1 MRKSFLTRL
10 LSISAAASLI
20 VAATACSSQN
30 VSSDAGSAK
39 STASNVDNAGS
50 TSSNADAD
58 GAGSMSSDADSDRE
72 TISVSIGRQTLQN
85 VSLPDG
91 DTYEDNAYTRMA
103 EKELNIEII
112 DEFEAN
118 GDDYD
123 RQVSLALSAG
133 DIPDM
138 MKVGSLD
145 ELKELYENDLIAD
158 LTQVYD
164 EYASDYLKSLYDS
177 YGGRAIANVTLDGH
191 MMALPGTNGDA
202 GPSIVWIRSDWMDQL
217 GITIDEDQDK
227 CITIDDLEMVAK
239 EFMDKNPENAEN
251 VVGIAFAPWLTSGD
265 PDGTFSMN
273 SMAYALGA
281 FPKTWMEKDGN
292 VIYGSTTEEMKQ
304 ALMLVSGWFKD
315 GLLDPQVGTRT
326 WDDITALLANGQC
339 GIAFGTWHIPDWL
352 LNNVYALNNKA
363 LFEPYTLADANGKVN
378 CKHNDATSGY
388 IVVSKDF
395 AHPEI
400 AVQIANLF
408 YDDLKTSKELLEK
421 YPEVAAYV
429 KDGVDGSSRPFN
441 IEVNSYTSL
450 LDDYGELER
459 CLNGEISIDDVVS
472 AEERSNATNIL
483 AYLEGNEDATGWS
496 KYHSRSKGVEL
507 LQTLTENNQFNW
519 LTPIFPQTTPTMET
533 NLANLDK
540 LEEESFIK
548 MVTGEIDIESGF
560 DQFVTSWND
569 QGGAQI
575 IKEISE
581 QLQ

>member
-1 MRKSFLTRL
+1 MRKVFLTKLTGIAVATSL
-10 LSISAAASLI
+10 LL
-20 VAATACSSQN
+20 AATACSSQ
-30 VSSDAGSAK
+30 SAPSDGGNTGSA
-39 STASNVDNAGS
+39 SLDGSGEDASGER
-50 TSSNADAD
+50 
-58 GAGSMSSDADSDRE
+58 G
-72 TISVSIGRQTLQN
+72 TIKVSIGRQTLQN
-85 VSLPDG
+85 VTFPNG

-103 EKELNIEII
+103 ENELDIDIT

-158 LTQVYD
+158 LTEVYD

-177 YGGRAIANVTLDGH
+177 YEGRAIANVTLDGK
-191 MMALPGTNGDA
+191 MMAIPGTNGDS
-202 GPSIVWIRSDWMDQL
+202 GPSIVWIRSDWMEQL
-217 GITIDEDQDK
+217 GLTLDEDQDK
-227 CITIDDLEMVAK
+227 CITIEDLEMVAK

-251 VVGIAFAPWLTSGD
+251 VVGIAFAPWLTSSD

-273 SMAYALGA
+273 SIAYALGA
-281 FPKTWMEKDGN
+281 FPKTWMEQEGK
-292 VIYGSTTEEMKQ
+292 VVYGSTTEETKQ
-304 ALMLVSGWFKD
+304 ALAVVSGWFQE

-339 GIAFGTWHIPDWL
+339 GITFGTWHIPDWL
-352 LNNVYALNNKA
+352 LNNVYALNNDA
-363 LFEPYTLADANGKVN
+363 LFEPYTLMDANGKVN
-378 CKHNDATSGY
+378 CKHNDATAGY

-395 AHPEI
+395 EHPEI
-400 AVQIANLF
+400 AIQIANLF
-408 YDDLKTSKELLEK
+408 YDDLKTSKDLLK
-421 YPEVAAYV
+421 NYPEVADYITN
-429 KDGVDGSSRPFN
+429 GVDGSSRPFN

-459 CLNGEISIDDVVS
+459 CLNGEITVDEVES
-472 AEERSNATNIL
+472 AEERSNATNIS

-496 KYHSRSKGVEL
+496 KYHSRTKGVEL
-507 LQTLTENNQFNW
+507 IQTLTENDQFSW

-533 NLANLDK
+533 NLANLEK
-540 LEEESFIK
+540 LEEETFIK
-548 MVTGEIDIESGF
+548 IVTGDIDVESGF
-560 DQFVTSWND
+560 DQFVKSWND

>member
-1 MRKSFLTRL
+1 MKKRFLTKLTGIAVVTSL
-10 LSISAAASLI
+10 LLT
-20 VAATACSSQN
+20 ATACSSQDAASDPGSEGN
-30 VSSDAGSAK
+30 ASSASSEASSERDTIQVS
-39 STASNVDNAGS
+39 V
-50 TSSNADAD
+50 
-58 GAGSMSSDADSDRE
+58 
-72 TISVSIGRQTLQN
+72 GRQTLQN
-85 VSLPDG
+85 VTFPDG
-91 DTYEDNAYTRMA
+91 DTYEDNAYIRMA
-103 EKELNIEII
+103 ENKLNIDIT
-112 DEFEAN
+112 DEFEAY

-138 MKVGSLD
+138 MKVASLD

-177 YGGRAIANVTLDGH
+177 YDGRAIANVTLDGK
-191 MMALPGTNGDA
+191 MMALPGTNGDS
-202 GPSIVWIRSDWMDQL
+202 GPSIVWIRSDWMEQL
-217 GITIDEDQDK
+217 GMNIDEDQDG
-227 CITIDDLEMVAK
+227 CITIEDVEMIAK
-239 EFMDKNPENAEN
+239 EFMAKNPENAEN
-251 VVGIAFAPWLTSGD
+251 VVGVAFAPWLTSGD

-273 SMAYALGA
+273 SIAYALGA
-281 FPKTWMEKDGN
+281 FPKTWMEKDEN

-304 ALMLVSGWFKD
+304 ALTLVSGWFQE
-315 GLLDPQVGTRT
+315 GILDPQVGTRT

-339 GIAFGTWHIPDWL
+339 GITFGTWHIPDWL
-352 LNNVYALNNKA
+352 LNNVYALNNNA
-363 LFEPYTLADANGKVN
+363 TFEAYALADADGKVN
-378 CKHNDATSGY
+378 CKHNDATAGY
-388 IVVSKDF
+388 IVVNKDF
-395 AHPEI
+395 EHPEI
-400 AVQIANLF
+400 AIQIANLF
-408 YDDLKTSKELLEK
+408 YDDLKTSKELLEN

-459 CLNGEISIDDVVS
+459 CLNGEITIDEVKS
-472 AEERSNATNIL
+472 AEERSNATNIS
-483 AYLEGNEDATGWS
+483 AYLEGNVDATNWS
-496 KYHSRSKGVEL
+496 KYHSRTKGVEL

-533 NLANLDK
+533 NLANLEK

-548 MVTGEIDIESGF
+548 MVTGEFDVESGF

>member
-1 MRKSFLTRL
+1 MKKRFLTKLTGIAVVTSL
-10 LSISAAASLI
+10 LLT
-20 VAATACSSQN
+20 ATACSSQDAASDPGSEGN
-30 VSSDAGSAK
+30 ASSASSEASSERDTIQVS
-39 STASNVDNAGS
+39 V
-50 TSSNADAD
+50 
-58 GAGSMSSDADSDRE
+58 
-72 TISVSIGRQTLQN
+72 GRQTLQN
-85 VSLPDG
+85 VTFPDG
-91 DTYEDNAYTRMA
+91 DTYEDNAYIRMA
-103 EKELNIEII
+103 ENKLNIDIT
-112 DEFEAN
+112 DEFEAY

-138 MKVGSLD
+138 MKVVSLD

-177 YGGRAIANVTLDGH
+177 YDGRAIANVTLDGQ
-191 MMALPGTNGDA
+191 MMALPGTNGDS

-217 GITIDEDQDK
+217 GLKIDEDQDK
-227 CITIDDLEMVAK
+227 CITIDDLVMVAK
-239 EFMDKNPENAEN
+239 EFMDKNPENADN
-251 VVGIAFAPWLTSGD
+251 VVGIAFAPWLTNGD

-273 SMAYALGA
+273 SIAYALGA
-281 FPKTWMEKDGN
+281 FPKTWMEKDEN

-304 ALMLVSGWFKD
+304 ALTLVSGWFQE
-315 GLLDPQVGTRT
+315 GILDPQVGTRT

-339 GIAFGTWHIPDWL
+339 GITFGTWHIPDWL
-352 LNNVYALNNKA
+352 LNNVYALNNNATFEAYA
-363 LFEPYTLADANGKVN
+363 LVDADGKVN
-378 CKHNDATSGY
+378 CKHNDATAGY
-388 IVVSKDF
+388 IVVNKDF
-395 AHPEI
+395 EHPEI
-400 AVQIANLF
+400 AIQIANLF
-408 YDDLKTSKELLEK
+408 YDDLKTSKELLEN

-459 CLNGEISIDDVVS
+459 YLNGEITIDEVKS
-472 AEERSNATNIL
+472 AEERSNATNIS
-483 AYLEGNEDATGWS
+483 AYLEGNVDATNWS
-496 KYHSRSKGVEL
+496 KYHSRTKGVEL

-533 NLANLDK
+533 NLANLEK

-548 MVTGEIDIESGF
+548 MVTGEIDVESGF

>member
-1 MRKSFLTRL
+1 MRKGFLTKLTGIAVATSL
-10 LSISAAASLI
+10 LL
-20 VAATACSSQN
+20 AATACSSQ
-30 VSSDAGSAK
+30 SAPSDGGNTGSA
-39 STASNVDNAGS
+39 SLDGSGEDASGER
-50 TSSNADAD
+50 
-58 GAGSMSSDADSDRE
+58 G
-72 TISVSIGRQTLQN
+72 TIKVSIGRQTLQN
-85 VSLPDG
+85 VTFPNG

-103 EKELNIEII
+103 ENELDIDIT

-158 LTQVYD
+158 LTEVYD

-177 YGGRAIANVTLDGH
+177 YEGRAIANVTLDGK
-191 MMALPGTNGDA
+191 MMAIPGTNGDS
-202 GPSIVWIRSDWMDQL
+202 GPSIVWIRSDWMEQL
-217 GITIDEDQDK
+217 GLTLDEDQDK
-227 CITIDDLEMVAK
+227 CITIEDLEMVAK

-251 VVGIAFAPWLTSGD
+251 VVGIAFAPWLTSSD

-273 SMAYALGA
+273 SIAYALGA
-281 FPKTWMEKDGN
+281 FPKTWMEQEGK
-292 VIYGSTTEEMKQ
+292 VVYGSTTEETKQ
-304 ALMLVSGWFKD
+304 ALAVVSGWFQE

-339 GIAFGTWHIPDWL
+339 GITFGTWHIPDWL
-352 LNNVYALNNKA
+352 LNNVYALNNDA
-363 LFEPYTLADANGKVN
+363 LFEPYTLMDANGKVN
-378 CKHNDATSGY
+378 CKHNDATAGY
-388 IVVSKDF
+388 IVVNKDF
-395 AHPEI
+395 EHPEI
-400 AVQIANLF
+400 AIQIANLF
-408 YDDLKTSKELLEK
+408 YDDLKTSKDLLK
-421 YPEVAAYV
+421 NYPEVADYITN
-429 KDGVDGSSRPFN
+429 GVDGSSRPFN

-459 CLNGEISIDDVVS
+459 CLNGEITVDEVES
-472 AEERSNATNIL
+472 AEERSNATNIS

-496 KYHSRSKGVEL
+496 KYHSRTKGVEL
-507 LQTLTENNQFNW
+507 IQTLTENDQFSW

-533 NLANLDK
+533 NLANLEK
-540 LEEESFIK
+540 LEEETFIK
-548 MVTGEIDIESGF
+548 IVTGDIDVESGF
-560 DQFVTSWND
+560 DQFVKSWND